1 MCNCMGMYGNP
12 WEDRMTLLII
22 IYAPVFPV
30 SCERGFRE
38 SLVEK
43 ESSPALESCY
53 HVSLV

>member
-22 IYAPVFPV
+22 IYAPVFAV